1 MVSTDRTVAASGG
14 LQQADRWRWRG
25 GGWVLAKSFFF
36 FPPNGIKCAQR
47 ESDEKAG
54 VSRGMQLEGLS
65 IWNPQAS
72 GCWEVILSHVFFS
85 LYFLLIRALLLVQL
99 ASPPSFCKAMI
110 FHIVILS
117 FFRLPRVGGWLLLCS
132 DFAHRLPP
140 QLLP

>member
-1 MVSTDRTVAASGG
+1 MVSTDRTVTTSGG

-36 FPPNGIKCAQR
+36 FPPMGLSVLSGSLMR
-47 ESDEKAG
+47 RRG
-54 VSRGMQLEGLS
+54 VSRGTQLEGLS

-85 LYFLLIRALLLVQL
+85 LYFLLIRALLIVQL